1 MYTCYSRC
9 MNTKRLVHAPDGAM
23 IPGSLCEGEGDT
35 TTHFGDVTCPDCL
48 DAYDVHP
55 RNWAWLTRTT
65 NQIRGGA
72 PVMTSTLRGR
82 LPRVPNQ
89 PRTPLRSFRISDELY
104 EAAQQKAANRGE
116 SVSDVVRRALERYV
130 KSK

>member
-1 MYTCYSRC
+1 

-72 PVMTSTLRGR
+72 PVMR
-82 LPRVPNQ
+82 PVCDHCDHEYPQ
-89 PRTPLRSFRISDELY
+89 PGYQGYCSQSCLEEQQGTMERRTQRSQE
-104 EAAQQKAANRGE
+104 
-116 SVSDVVRRALERYV
+116 RRRRR
-130 KSK
+130 SKVAR